1 MSSPAYRL
9 GEKLAFNRSV
19 VYRKP
24 LGGHEFHIEYPE
36 NMSVGGV
43 QSKFDYG
50 YLPGKKGPDGDS
62 LDFYVGRH
70 PNGAI
75 ARFTKTVG
83 QGANGVA
90 ADHKYFAGFTPEEL
104 ADYQQKFPEYT
115 HQPNAALTDR
125 VDFKNWD
132 HLNEHLNA
140 LPSTGPITRLQ
151 EWLGKKAP
159 VKVAGL
165 TDLYAQAL
173 PPGSP
178 QRFVAH
184 GSLVGSAIG
193 GVHGAVE
200 GGLDDI
206 EGDET
211 RLQNILEG
219 ARAGLRNGAI
229 KGAEGGAAAWV
240 LKKMG
245 GVYERDYMYEPGWQP
260 GQGAPAGSPMDR
272 ARALYGRYMPPGELR
287 RLGQHVGIGAA
298 LAGTYG
304 GLQGGVQGLR
314 DVLNND
320 VVDGAAGHVLGSAGR
335 GAWNGAVGGA
345 ESGALLYGA
354 RRMIGV

>member
-36 NMSVGGV
+36 NMSVAGV

-62 LDFYVGRH
+62 LDFYVGHH

-83 QGANGVA
+83 KGAHGVA
-90 ADHKYFAGFTPEEL
+90 ADHKYFAGFSPEEL
-104 ADYQQKFPEYT
+104 ADYQQRFPEYT

-125 VDFKNWD
+125 VDFKDWD

-151 EWLGKKAP
+151 EWLGRKAP
-159 VKVAGL
+159 VKVAG
-165 TDLYAQAL
+165 
-173 PPGSP
+173 
-178 QRFVAH
+178 
-184 GSLVGSAIG
+184 
-193 GVHGAVE
+193 
-200 GGLDDI
+200 
-206 EGDET
+206 
-211 RLQNILEG
+211 
-219 ARAGLRNGAI
+219 
-229 KGAEGGAAAWV
+229 
-240 LKKMG
+240 
-245 GVYERDYMYEPGWQP
+245 VYERDYMREPGWQP
-260 GQGAPAGSPMDR
+260 GQGAPAGSPADR
-272 ARALYGRYMPPGELR
+272 ARALYARHMPPGELR
-287 RLGQHVGIGAA
+287 RLGQHVGLGAA

-314 DVLNND
+314 DVLNDD
-320 VVDGAAGHVLGSAGR
+320 VVEGGPGHVLGSAGR

-345 ESGALLYGA
+345 EMGGLLYGG